1 FGATLP
7 GALGVISGFNDSIAW
22 GMTNAKQDVV
32 DWYKIDFR
40 DGDRKEYKYGSQ
52 WLKTQSVVERV
63 EIRSDNPFALR
74 KKVYYDTII
83 FTHYGP
89 VTLDDSFEPGHD
101 LKNFAMRWTAHEPSL
116 EQRTFYQLNRAN
128 NYEEF
133 LDALSYF
140 DCPAQNFIY
149 AGKRDEIAV
158 KVNGKM

>member
-1 FGATLP
+1 
-7 GALGVISGFNDSIAW
+7 
-22 GMTNAKQDVV
+22 
-32 DWYKIDFR
+32 
-40 DGDRKEYKYGSQ
+40 
-52 WLKTQSVVERV
+52 
-63 EIRSDNPFALR
+63 
-74 KKVYYDTII
+74 

-158 KVNGKM
+158 KVNGKMPVKWPSQGKFLMDGSKPEHEWQAYIPRDHLPTAYNPNRGFLFSANQFPVSVT